1 MPAGVTKYGPIGRV
15 TYYGINDN
23 GNKESDN
30 GARFS
35 YAGGNANTAD
45 RDNQQKARDMM
56 ADNESIR
63 QQTGW
68 FKGADGVW
76 RFEIDDSK
84 AVVSA
89 IG

>member
-1 MPAGVTKYGPIGRV
+1 
-15 TYYGINDN
+15 
-23 GNKESDN
+23 
-30 GARFS
+30 
-35 YAGGNANTAD
+35 
-45 RDNQQKARDMM
+45 MM

-84 AVVSA
+84 AVITHFDFVELSVF
-89 IG
+89 IIYVIKNVGNIMKM